1 MLRAGSKRQRLFLSV
16 SPHRRRRFDC
26 YHEAAQPV
34 VAADAG
40 RASSLCSV
48 ALGRARLHSAFAMRA
63 DALSR
68 QAIRLA
74 QRESRK
80 AGRPLTREEILAL
93 HVQTLEPWKRGVVI
107 AIGLLAAAF
116 AVVCSR
122 GGAPLW
128 FWASAA
134 AGALA
139 IILAG
144 AFGRR
149 VYLERELQKLT
160 EDAPRRILDAI
171 SNAL

>member
-1 MLRAGSKRQRLFLSV
+1 
-16 SPHRRRRFDC
+16 
-26 YHEAAQPV
+26 
-34 VAADAG
+34 
-40 RASSLCSV
+40 
-48 ALGRARLHSAFAMRA
+48 MRV

-93 HVQTLEPWKRGVVI
+93 QVQTVEPWKRGVVI
-107 AIGLLAAAF
+107 VIGLLAAAF
-116 AVVCSR
+116 ALVCYR

-128 FWASAA
+128 FWGSAV
-134 AGALA
+134 AGAMA

-144 AFGRR
+144 AFGRKAY
-149 VYLERELQKLT
+149 VERELQKLT
-160 EDAPRRILDAI
+160 QDAPRRILDAI

>member
-1 MLRAGSKRQRLFLSV
+1 MK
-16 SPHRRRRFDC
+16 P
-26 YHEAAQPV
+26 
-34 VAADAG
+34 
-40 RASSLCSV
+40 
-48 ALGRARLHSAFAMRA
+48 

-116 AVVCSR
+116 AVACYR

-128 FWASAA
+128 FWGTAA
-134 AGALA
+134 AGALT

-144 AFGRR
+144 AIGRKA
-149 VYLERELQKLT
+149 YLERELQKLT

>member
-1 MLRAGSKRQRLFLSV
+1 
-16 SPHRRRRFDC
+16 
-26 YHEAAQPV
+26 
-34 VAADAG
+34 
-40 RASSLCSV
+40 
-48 ALGRARLHSAFAMRA
+48 MRA

-80 AGRPLTREEILAL
+80 AGHPLTREEILTL
-93 HVQTLEPWKRGVVI
+93 HVQTLEPWKRGMVI
-107 AIGLLAAAF
+107 VIGLLAATFAF
-116 AVVCSR
+116 VCYR

-128 FWASAA
+128 FLAAAA

-144 AFGRR
+144 AFGRK